1 MLRSSCLFGRRLAIR
16 SAQQYQPQR
25 HMFLHSSLLHP
36 PTPLATSSSSSMSS
50 SHAVLLQQR
59 QHQSPF
65 QCGRA
70 FSSTPTP
77 PAAESHEFQAE
88 TRQLL
93 DIVIHSV
100 YTDKEVFLRELI
112 SNASDALE
120 KLRHIQV
127 SGEAAIADPSLP
139 LEITITTDEE
149 KGTLTLRDTG
159 LGMTKTE
166 LVSNLGTIARSGSKA
181 FVKELKEKAG
191 EGTADAAGI
200 IGQFG
205 VGFYSAFMVGDS
217 VEVAS
222 RSYSPEEPGHTWKS
236 TGAGAYEI
244 GPVEAGQDGRG
255 SQITIHLKEKCKEF
269 AKPARVKEIIKKYSN
284 FVNFP
289 IKVNGEVCNTVRA
302 LWTED
307 KKDITDDQ
315 YKEFYRFIA
324 NAYDDPCYRLHFRTD
339 APLDLKVLFFIPSF
353 HGEKFGMGR
362 LDPGVSLYSR
372 KVLIESKCGRILPD
386 WMRFI
391 KGVVDSE
398 DLPLSISREKAQDT
412 ALLKRIERVLVRKV
426 LKTLEDEARKDP
438 ATYKEKFFKE
448 FGYFLKEG
456 ICHDFENA
464 PRIAKL
470 LYYESSRLPAG
481 ESTSFDEYISRCDPE
496 QNAIYFL
503 CAPNRELAEASP
515 YYEAFKRSN
524 KEVIFVYNAI
534 DDFVMNNLKT
544 YHGRDFKTA
553 EATGLDLGPD
563 KKTEEEEDKKDGDSD
578 GSALPPLTEA
588 EAEDLAKWL
597 VSTLPEKLQDAKTTS
612 RLYDSPAIVTDHE
625 SGALRRMMRMVEQQS
640 MGQASFVPKQH
651 LEINPRHPIIIRL
664 HALRTEDAEL
674 AKVVAEQVFDNA
686 MVAAG
691 LLDDSRVM
699 LPRLNQLIERLVRAG
714 K

>member
-1 MLRSSCLFGRRLAIR
+1 MRTASYLFNSSAPLGRPPVPHACSQPYPVNFRPTSAFESLRF
-16 SAQQYQPQR
+16 
-25 HMFLHSSLLHP
+25 
-36 PTPLATSSSSSMSS
+36 
-50 SHAVLLQQR
+50 
-59 QHQSPF
+59 
-65 QCGRA
+65 
-70 FSSTPTP
+70 FSSKPANP
-77 PAAESHEFQAE
+77 PAAEAHEFQAE

-127 SGEAAIADPSLP
+127 TGEATVADASLP
-139 LEITITTDEE
+139 LEINITTDEE

-191 EGTADAAGI
+191 EGSADAAGI

-217 VEVAS
+217 VEVTS

-236 TGAGAYEI
+236 TGSGSYEI
-244 GPVEAGQDGRG
+244 GPVEGGAEERG
-255 SQITIHLKEKCKEF
+255 SRITIHLKDDCKEF
-269 AKPARVKEIIKKYSN
+269 SKPARVKEIIKKYSN

-307 KKDITDDQ
+307 KSGISEEQ

-362 LDPGVSLYSR
+362 LEPGVSLYSR

-386 WMRFI
+386 WMRFV

-426 LKTLEDEARKDP
+426 LKQLEDEARKDP
-438 ATYKEKFFKE
+438 EKYKEKFFKE

-464 PRIAKL
+464 SRIAKL
-470 LYYESSRLPAG
+470 LYYESSRLPSG
-481 ESTSFDEYISRCDPE
+481 ETTSFDEYISRCDPE

-515 YYEAFKRSN
+515 YFEAFKRSN

-553 EATGLDLGPD
+553 EATGLDLGP
-563 KKTEEEEDKKDGDSD
+563 EKKDGEEADAKDKAEES
-578 GSALPPLTEA
+578 SAPTPLTEA
-588 EAEDLAKWL
+588 EVEDLGKWL
-597 VSTLPEKLQDAKTTS
+597 VSTLPDKLQDAKATS

-640 MGQASFVPKQH
+640 MGQASFMPKQH
-651 LEINPRHPIIIRL
+651 LELNPRHPIIIRL
-664 HALRTEDAEL
+664 HSLRTEDAEL
-674 AKVVAEQVFDNA
+674 AKVVAEQIFDNA

-699 LPRLNQLIERLVRAG
+699 LPRLNKLMERLVQSA